1 MDAFHFRFLIG
12 PFCYLVIIEALG
24 HSQQLIRSVYCLWLS
39 AIWILLTTN
48 YYYYYYYYQHGKDWS
63 TARTCVQSVCVSRAQ
78 MPIRSAKGIANNKYS
93 THVLCLR
100 TVGLVLLLDWSGI
113 WWDGITIAGP
123 TSASPQWSCAWDTG
137 AAFRLVYAKMAYCI
151 TSLCGLR
158 SCSCH
163 NFAQFRPR
171 SQHQS
176 QQCIPVLLPLPLR
189 RHHPQSSC
197 PGAVTVS
204 SPAASSISRF
214 PGYRLQ
220 AIGLKLRFVNRIGI
234 VLGIGI
240 RMWRSLFV
248 SCLGLR
254 N

>member
-1 MDAFHFRFLIG
+1 
-12 PFCYLVIIEALG
+12 
-24 HSQQLIRSVYCLWLS
+24 
-39 AIWILLTTN
+39 
-48 YYYYYYYYQHGKDWS
+48 
-63 TARTCVQSVCVSRAQ
+63 

-176 QQCIPVLLPLPLR
+176 QQCIP
-189 RHHPQSSC
+189 S
-197 PGAVTVS
+197 A
-204 SPAASSISRF
+204 SPAPPSPSPSPFAVFLSRRSHSLISSRVLDLQIS
-214 PGYRLQ
+214 RLQ
-220 AIGLKLRFVNRIGI
+220 AAGYRIETW
-234 VLGIGI
+234 I
-240 RMWRSLFV
+240 RE
-248 SCLGLR
+248 
-254 N
+254 